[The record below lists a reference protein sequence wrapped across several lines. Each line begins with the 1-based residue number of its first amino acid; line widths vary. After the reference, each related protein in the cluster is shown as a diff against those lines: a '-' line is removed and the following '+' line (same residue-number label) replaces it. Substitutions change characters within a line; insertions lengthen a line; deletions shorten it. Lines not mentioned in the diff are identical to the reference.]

1 MELRL
6 KGKVAI
12 VTGASRGIGEA
23 IVKTFAQEGA
33 NVVIADVLQEAA
45 EKVADTCRSMGVQ
58 ALAVKT
64 DVTKLEDAQ
73 HLAKAALDK
82 FGRIDILVNNAAVF
96 SIAPFVKAPWDEIT
110 RVVNVCE
117 WGVFNCTRAV
127 LETMINQK
135 SGRIVNIGSDAG
147 RIGENYQAVYS
158 AAKGAVISFTK
169 VIAQEVGRYGITA
182 NVVCPSITVT
192 EANKEILEKQ
202 YLKDEETTKKVL
214 SLYPLR
220 KLGKPEDIA
229 DMVVFV
235 ASDRAGHLTGQTIS
249 VNGGYCMP

>member
-1 MELRL
+1 MELKL

-12 VTGASRGIGEA
+12 VTGASRGIGEV

-33 NVVIADVLQEAA
+33 NVVIADILLEPAEQLAA
-45 EKVADTCRSMGVQ
+45 TCRKMGVQ

-64 DVTKLEDAQ
+64 DVTKLEEAQ
-73 HLAKAALDK
+73 KLAKATIDK

-96 SIAPFVKAPWDEIT
+96 SVSTFVKAPWDEIT
-110 RVVNVCE
+110 MVVDVCE

-127 LETMINQK
+127 LDTMVNQK

-147 RIGENYQAVYS
+147 RIGEIYQAVYS
-158 AAKGAVISFTK
+158 AAKGAVIAFTK
-169 VIAQEVGRYGITA
+169 VIALEVGRYGITA
-182 NVVCPSITVT
+182 NVVSPSITVT
-192 EANKEILEKQ
+192 DANKEIAERN

-214 SLYPLR
+214 SFYPLR

-229 DMVVFV
+229 NMVGFI
-235 ASDRAGHLTGQTIS
+235 ASERAGHLTGQIIS

>member
-1 MELRL
+1 MELKL

-12 VTGASRGIGEA
+12 VTGASRGIGEI

-33 NVVIADVLQEAA
+33 NVVIADIMLEPA
-45 EKVADTCRSMGVQ
+45 EQLAVTCRGMGVQ

-64 DVTKLEDAQ
+64 DVTKLEEAQ
-73 HLAKAALDK
+73 SLAKAALDK

-127 LETMINQK
+127 LQSMIDQK

-147 RIGENYQAVYS
+147 
-158 AAKGAVISFTK
+158 
-169 VIAQEVGRYGITA
+169 
-182 NVVCPSITVT
+182 
-192 EANKEILEKQ
+192 
-202 YLKDEETTKKVL
+202 
-214 SLYPLR
+214 
-220 KLGKPEDIA
+220 
-229 DMVVFV
+229 
-235 ASDRAGHLTGQTIS
+235 
-249 VNGGYCMP
+249 

>member
-1 MELRL
+1 MELKL

-12 VTGASRGIGEA
+12 VTGGSRGIGEI

-33 NVVIADVLQEAA
+33 NVVIADILLEPA
-45 EKVADTCRSMGVQ
+45 EQLAVTCRGMGVQ

-64 DVTKLEDAQ
+64 DVTKLEEAQ
-73 HLAKAALDK
+73 KLAKAVLDK

-135 SGRIVNIGSDAG
+135 SGSIVNIGSDAG
-147 RIGENYQAVYS
+147 RVGEIYQAVYS
-158 AAKGAVISFTK
+158 ATKGAVIAFTK
-169 VIAQEVGRYGITA
+169 VIAQEVGRHGIRA

-192 EANKEILEKQ
+192 AANKELLESQ
-202 YLKDEETTKKVL
+202 YLKDEESKKKVL
-214 SLYPLR
+214 SFYPLR

-235 ASDRAGHLTGQTIS
+235 ASERAGHLTGQTIS